1 MNLTQRYKSP
11 TCLSGSIL
19 LSHPTLLDPNFF
31 KSILFISAH
40 SEEQGSLGV
49 ILNRPLGQTLGE
61 LDSSFQNEIF
71 SEVPVFEGGPVEK
84 DKLIVAA
91 WEWLESPSSFKLYF
105 GIDLEKAES
114 LRTENNSIE
123 IACFVGHSGWSP
135 GQLEDELEENA
146 WLVSTLDHELFSKMK
161 QKKKIW
167 KKTVGSINDELRL
180 LADCPD
186 NPDRN

>member
-1 MNLTQRYKSP
+1 LNLTQRYKSP

-61 LDSSFQNEIF
+61 LDSSFQNKIF

-180 LADCPD
+180 LTDCPD

>member
-61 LDSSFQNEIF
+61 LDSSFQNKIF
-71 SEVPVFEGGPVEK
+71 SEVPVFDGGPVEK